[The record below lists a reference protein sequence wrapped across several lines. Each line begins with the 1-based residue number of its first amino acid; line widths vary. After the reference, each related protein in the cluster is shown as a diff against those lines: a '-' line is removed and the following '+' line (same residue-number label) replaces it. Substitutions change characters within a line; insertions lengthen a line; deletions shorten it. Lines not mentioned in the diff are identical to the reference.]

1 MENSAHLAYSVNTTG
16 AHRVNMSDRN
26 LWDWGLFEYLSLY
39 IDFAGMIGI
48 IANLLNG
55 LAIMTTRKLQNSSNA
70 FILNLSFLDTLIACL
85 GLVVRLQVFIP
96 KWVPGDA
103 CEAVGALTCIA
114 LATSAVNLAAIAVNR
129 YYLVTRGP
137 LQYKKVFSKRKT
149 FVYIILVWVIG
160 VVFNL
165 PPIVGFGKYGYNE
178 KTQMCTF
185 AYKDRRMYLHMFLG
199 TMFGF
204 GGVILTVGICYLK
217 IYLVL
222 RRLRRLRP
230 GARLPRH
237 AWTDNIAARLHQ
249 IERQDA
255 KLVTSLFFVC
265 CGFCVCWLPL
275 LATILV
281 DYNFDTPAAA
291 YLPGVMLLFSH
302 PVVNPLIYIW
312 VNKTYRQAYKRIL
325 CCDFSR
331 KKRCCP

>member
-1 MENSAHLAYSVNTTG
+1 
-16 AHRVNMSDRN
+16 MSN
-26 LWDWGLFEYLSLY
+26 LSIWHWGLFEYVSLY

-48 IANLLNG
+48 IANLLNS

-70 FILNLSFLDTLIACL
+70 FILNLSFLDILVACL
-85 GLVVRLQVFIP
+85 GLVVRLQVFMP

-137 LQYKKVFSKRKT
+137 LEYRRAFSKRRT
-149 FVYIILVWVIG
+149 GVYILLVWVIG
-160 VVFNL
+160 VIFNL
-165 PPIVGFGKYGYNE
+165 PPILGFGRYGYNE

-185 AYKDRRMYLHMFLG
+185 VYRDRRMYFHMFLG
-199 TMFGF
+199 TIFGF
-204 GGVILTVGICYLK
+204 GGVVLTVGVCYLK

-237 AWTDNIAARLHQ
+237 AWTDAITTRLHQ

-275 LATILV
+275 LMTILV
-281 DYNFDTPAAA
+281 DYNFDAPPAA
-291 YLPGVMLLFSH
+291 YLPGVMLLFTH
-302 PVVNPLIYIW
+302 PVVNPLIYLW
-312 VNKTYRQAYKRIL
+312 VNKTYRQAYKKIL
-325 CCDFSR
+325 CCR
-331 KKRCCP
+331 KSRCCP

>member
-1 MENSAHLAYSVNTTG
+1 MVSLAMNKANATG
-16 AHRVNMSDRN
+16 AHVNMSN
-26 LWDWGLFEYLSLY
+26 LSIWHWGLFEYVSLY

-48 IANLLNG
+48 IANLLNS
-55 LAIMTTRKLQNSSNA
+55 LAIVTTRKLQNPSNA
-70 FILNLSFLDTLIACL
+70 FILNLSFLDILVACL
-85 GLVVRLQVFIP
+85 GLVVRLQVFMP

-137 LQYKKVFSKRKT
+137 LEYRRAFSKRRT
-149 FVYIILVWVIG
+149 GVYILLVWVIG
-160 VVFNL
+160 VTFNL
-165 PPIVGFGKYGYNE
+165 PPILGFGRYGYNE

-185 AYKDRRMYLHMFLG
+185 VYRDRRMYFHMFLG
-199 TMFGF
+199 TIFGF
-204 GGVILTVGICYLK
+204 GGVVLTVGVCYLK

-230 GARLPRH
+230 GVRLPRH
-237 AWTDNIAARLHQ
+237 AWTDVITSRLHQ

-275 LATILV
+275 LMTILV
-281 DYNFDTPAAA
+281 DYNFDAPPAA
-291 YLPGVMLLFSH
+291 YLPGVMLLFTH
-302 PVVNPLIYIW
+302 PVVNPLIYLW

-325 CCDFSR
+325 CCR
-331 KKRCCP
+331 KSRCCP